1 MNKGLFITFEGIDGS
16 GKSTQL
22 KRLTEW
28 LVEKKLPFRV
38 LREPGGTE
46 LGEAIR
52 KLLLEPNLK
61 SMSAEAELLL
71 FFAARAELVR
81 AVIRPAL
88 NNGELVICD
97 RFYDS
102 TLAYQGYG
110 RALGAEKMDGLLQW
124 AVGKTK
130 PDLTVLVD
138 LPADVALQ
146 RQRGRDLG
154 AADRIEAEGR
164 AFMDKVRA
172 GYLVLAAAE
181 PQRFLV
187 LDGVLPEEEIF
198 DELICAIKQR
208 LSDHFG
214 V

>member
-1 MNKGLFITFEGIDGS
+1 MSKGLFITFEGIDGS

-22 KRLTEW
+22 KRLAEW
-28 LVEKKLPFRV
+28 LEEQGRPYRL

-52 KLLLEPNLK
+52 KLLLAPELK
-61 SMSAEAELLL
+61 KMSAEAELLL

-81 AVIRPAL
+81 DVIRPAL
-88 NNGELVICD
+88 ERGELVICD

-110 RALGAEKMDGLLQW
+110 RGLGANKMDGLLQW
-124 AVGKTK
+124 AVGETK
-130 PDLTVLVD
+130 PDLTILVD
-138 LPADVALQ
+138 LPAELALR

-154 AADRIEAEGR
+154 SADRIEAEGTT
-164 AFMDKVRA
+164 FMAKVRTGFLA
-172 GYLVLAAAE
+172 LAAAE
-181 PQRFLV
+181 PQRFLL
-187 LDGVLPEEEIF
+187 LDGVLPEEELF
-198 DELICAIKQR
+198 NELICRIKQR
-208 LSDHFG
+208 LGEDFG